1 MLTRYLVPLLSLASA
16 PSAVAAKKTRFQVS
30 EDILAD
36 RKSTKFLP
44 PKFVAEKYG
53 NLAPPPPVSSSSIIT
68 FIISLIMC
76 RYGKKSGDAMNVE
89 TARKIDAE
97 AEELGERPLNF
108 FSVGNDEVLLL
119 PEVMSVLDPEDIRR
133 DFAAPPKEPQ
143 AAPSQEELALRD
155 SRW

>member
-1 MLTRYLVPLLSLASA
+1 
-16 PSAVAAKKTRFQVS
+16 
-30 EDILAD
+30 
-36 RKSTKFLP
+36 
-44 PKFVAEKYG
+44 
-53 NLAPPPPVSSSSIIT
+53 
-68 FIISLIMC
+68 
-76 RYGKKSGDAMNVE
+76 MNVE